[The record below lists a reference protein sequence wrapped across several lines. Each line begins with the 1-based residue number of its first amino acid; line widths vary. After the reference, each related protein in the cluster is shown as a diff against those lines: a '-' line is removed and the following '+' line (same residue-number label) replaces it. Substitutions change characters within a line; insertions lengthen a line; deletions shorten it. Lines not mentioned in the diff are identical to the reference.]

1 MYQRRNASGSRNSA
15 RSDVAR
21 NDVVRNDVG
30 RNDVVRNDVG
40 RSGIGSDVSRSG
52 IGSDVKIGLVRV
64 HHASME
70 SIDLVEFLR
79 NFVRRYLRLLFW
91 WNGEIKL
98 GREKRS

>member
-1 MYQRRNASGSRNSA
+1 MFQRRNASGSRNSA

-40 RSGIGSDVSRSG
+40 RNDVVRNDVGRSGIGSDVSRSG
-52 IGSDVKIGLVRV
+52 VGSDVKIGLVRV

-79 NFVRRYLRLLFW
+79 NFVRR
-91 WNGEIKL
+91 
-98 GREKRS
+98 